1 MKGRDRFNFTGIQ
14 CQIGD
19 ERKPVA
25 NLSLGGFFIASEHPV
40 APGQVI
46 AVHLLFPSRA
56 VPLHVKVA
64 WVNEPPSPRQPALP
78 TGFGVSIKQ
87 IDLGD
92 KLALIELLRQAA
104 RAQRPAHHDLP
115 ASRR

>member
-1 MKGRDRFNFTGIQ
+1 MRGKDRFNFNGIQ
-14 CQIGD
+14 CEIGD
-19 ERKPVA
+19 VPMPVA
-25 NLSLGGFFIASEHPV
+25 NLSLGGFFVASEHPI

-46 AVHLLFPSRA
+46 AVHLVFPSRSF
-56 VPLHVKVA
+56 PLHVKVA
-64 WVNEPPSPRQPALP
+64 WVNEGPTPKHPQLP

-104 RAQRPAHHDLP
+104 RVQPPPTHAVRATG
-115 ASRR
+115 R